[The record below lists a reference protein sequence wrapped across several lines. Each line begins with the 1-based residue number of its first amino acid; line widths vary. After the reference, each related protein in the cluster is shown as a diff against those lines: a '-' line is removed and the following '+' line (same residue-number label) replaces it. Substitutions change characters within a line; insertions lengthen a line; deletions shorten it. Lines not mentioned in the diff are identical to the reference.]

1 MIPHMGLSIESV
13 KEMNWWIVLLK
24 TCLFFNLDLLRMCID
39 SVMESLQSMSGQ
51 FVSVTISERKAA
63 VPHRRLSI

>member
-1 MIPHMGLSIESV
+1 
-13 KEMNWWIVLLK
+13 
-24 TCLFFNLDLLRMCID
+24 MCID

-51 FVSVTISERKAA
+51 FVSVTISEREAA